1 MLIIDLAEDRFPTHR
16 SMSRPEDFEEERRLM
31 YVACTRA
38 RKELELYCPS
48 AIYDR
53 AERGS
58 MPVGQSPFVR
68 ELPAGLVE
76 TWTEGYGG
84 ILRRKDAGD
93 GRQGPS
99 GDSLPT
105 RAYGARSGGADPD
118 SRGSGPCGY
127 CRHRIFGRGKIVRHL
142 PPDKV
147 QVNFPGFGLKVIL
160 AEYLLPEE

>member
-1 MLIIDLAEDRFPTHR
+1 
-16 SMSRPEDFEEERRLM
+16 M

-38 RKELELYCPS
+38 RKELDLYCP
-48 AIYDR
+48 ATIFDK

-68 ELPAGLVE
+68 ELPASLVE
-76 TWTEGYGG
+76 AWSEGYGG
-84 ILRRKDAGD
+84 MLRRKMSGEAFAGGRSSYADDCQLPPEERASLYRSAPSPDRSRQAPTADAG
-93 GRQGPS
+93 
-99 GDSLPT
+99 
-105 RAYGARSGGADPD
+105 A
-118 SRGSGPCGY
+118 CGY
-127 CRHRIFGRGKIVRHL
+127 CRHRIFGRGKIVRRL